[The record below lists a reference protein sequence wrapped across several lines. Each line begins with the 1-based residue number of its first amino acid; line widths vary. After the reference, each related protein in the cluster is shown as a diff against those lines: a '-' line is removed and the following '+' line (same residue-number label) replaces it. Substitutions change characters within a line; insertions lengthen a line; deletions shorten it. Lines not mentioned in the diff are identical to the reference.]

1 MRRFFVEHINTN
13 NKLCSITGHEA
24 RHMIKVLRM
33 EPGDSLVLID
43 GKGARFLASTKSVS
57 FSEVLVTL
65 ERALPQ
71 SPPSPIRT
79 ILCQALLKSRN
90 MDYLIQKTS
99 ELGVD
104 CIHPF
109 SSERT
114 VVRLDGER
122 IAKRI
127 RHWQK
132 VAQSSAKQCD
142 RSMPAEI
149 GALSEFR
156 ELINKTETQDAL
168 KVIFWEGEE
177 SRALKN
183 LLNGSS
189 AFKIFIGVVG
199 PEGGFSNRERE
210 LAIKAGFIPV
220 RLGRRIL
227 RAETASLAAL
237 AAVQMLWGDF
247 THTDR

>member
-1 MRRFFVEHINTN
+1 
-13 NKLCSITGHEA
+13 
-24 RHMIKVLRM
+24 
-33 EPGDSLVLID
+33 
-43 GKGARFLASTKSVS
+43 
-57 FSEVLVTL
+57 
-65 ERALPQ
+65 
-71 SPPSPIRT
+71 
-79 ILCQALLKSRN
+79 

-199 PEGGFSNRERE
+199 PEGGFSKDEVKD
-210 LAIKAGFIPV
+210 AGDAGFISV
-220 RLGRRIL
+220 SLGNRIL
-227 RAETASLAAL
+227 RSETAAIAMM
-237 AAVQMLWGDF
+237 AIVQYELGDLGCSSCHDVPSNF
-247 THTDR
+247 S